1 MRDWR
6 CVVTGATSGIGREI
20 ARGLADAGADLVLVC
35 RDPGRAERT
44 VAELTAAAPGARI
57 TPFLADLA
65 ALDDVRAAARDIA
78 RHWDRVDVLVNN
90 AGVHD
95 LRSAVSPDGYDRVIA
110 TNHLGPFL
118 LTHLLHGLLCRGAP
132 SRVVTVASEAH
143 RSVVRLDPY
152 AFAEPRP
159 YGPFGSWAVYARSKL
174 LNVLTTQEAARR
186 WSRHG
191 ITAHAYC
198 PGLVSTALVRNIPLA
213 PRVLALAEH
222 TPLVHSPAQGAL
234 PALRLAGDPRFAVH
248 GGQFH
253 TWMPGARLLPP
264 APLRFRPGLQRAVWE
279 RSEELV
285 GLRGTDAGRPP
296 TPGGERP

>member
-20 ARGLADAGADLVLVC
+20 ARELALAGAQVALVC

-44 VAELTAAAPGARI
+44 VAEVTACAPGARI
-57 TPFLADLA
+57 TPFIADLA
-65 ALDDVRAAARDIA
+65 VLDDVRAVARDIA
-78 RHWDRVDVLVNN
+78 RHWDRLDVLVNN

-95 LRSAVSPDGYDRVIA
+95 IRAAVSPDGYDRMIA

-118 LTHLLHGLLCRGAP
+118 LTHLLHDLLRQGAP

-143 RSVVRLDPY
+143 RSVVHLDPRT
-152 AFAEPRP
+152 FAEPRP
-159 YGPFGSWAVYARSKL
+159 YGPLGSWFVYARSKL
-174 LNVLTTQEAARR
+174 LNVLTTQETARR

-222 TPLVHSPAQGAL
+222 TPLVRSPAQGAL
-234 PALRLAGDPRFAVH
+234 PALRLAGDPQFARH

-264 APLRFRPGLQRAVWE
+264 APLRFRPELQRAIWE

-285 GLRGTDAGRPP
+285 GLHGTDADRPT
-296 TPGGERP
+296 TPGDE